1 MAKSS
6 SIDYIT
12 NFRKKGGIRGA
23 ASSRKATS
31 RTTTGKQRVASTAG
45 APQSAM
51 TNSQLL
57 ARGPAFGSQA
67 ARTTTAAATPPITPT
82 VTQNRS
88 TGYLPAEASSINQID
103 PAIADNNL
111 MDQDFTGWAQGLK
124 PDAAQML
131 FQEPQ
136 ALLRQVLA
144 SMGMSA
150 NDNPGL
156 YYQSLPNADLV
167 NALAMLQLG
176 GSSDFNQGNINSV
189 INTMGNMFQQGATR
203 GGQGINF
210 QGGLANALNAGTG
223 TALGDFLNLD
233 DPRGQVQAM
242 SSLLMPLA
250 EASLHPLFQQAFQAE
265 IGRLA
270 DEFYSRSAFGDTG
283 GDFQDLLARRLNMGG
298 IG

>member
-1 MAKSS
+1 VANAS

-23 ASSRKATS
+23 ASNRKATS
-31 RTTTGKQRVASTAG
+31 RTTTGKQTLQGQTYLPATGQVRRGTASGAPTSSVLNMAPISAAST
-45 APQSAM
+45 S
-51 TNSQLL
+51 
-57 ARGPAFGSQA
+57 
-67 ARTTTAAATPPITPT
+67 PT
-82 VTQNRS
+82 VTQNRN
-88 TGYLPAEASSINQID
+88 TGYLPAEASSRNQVD

-111 MDQDFTGWAQGLK
+111 MDQEFTGWAQGLK

-144 SMGMSA
+144 KMGMSA

-203 GGQGINF
+203 GGTGINF
-210 QGGLANALNAGTG
+210 QGGLANAMNAGTG

-270 DEFYSRSAFGDTG
+270 DEFYSRSAFGDTQ
-283 GDFQDLLARRLNMGG
+283 GDFQDLLARRLNVGG
-298 IG
+298 LG